1 MAGDSADKTEKA
13 TPKRKREAAKQG
25 QVARSADLTGWAGML
40 AATFLFPSAFSG
52 VQTQLME
59 LLTALPRIGRS
70 RDIQQALEA
79 SSQAMLGSAMALL
92 PLLLGIA
99 LVTLLVGVAQGG
111 ARPYGSRLKPKFS
124 RINAFASAKRMVGPQ
139 GAWELIKNLL
149 KTFAV
154 GYAVYRSVAGIIP
167 LIESSGT
174 IPLTDVVSA
183 LGGILLQTI
192 RWVCIV
198 ALVLASVDYLVARR
212 RITKQTMMSRKEV
225 TDEMRQSDGDPMLK
239 SAIRQRM
246 MAMSRNRMMQDV
258 ATADVVLVN
267 PTHVAVALRYVPG
280 RGAPRVVAKGQGA
293 VAARIRELATEN
305 RVPMVED
312 IPLARAINKACD
324 IGAEIPADFYT
335 AIARVLAFVMT
346 LRQRGAASGLH
357 RRTEVE
363 LAAAAAA
370 RGQ

>member
-13 TPKRKREAAKQG
+13 TPKRKRESAKQG
-25 QVARSADLTGWAGML
+25 QVARSPDLTGWVGML
-40 AATFLFPSAFSG
+40 AATFLFPGVFSG
-52 VQTQLME
+52 VQAQL
-59 LLTALPRIGRS
+59 TDVFSALPRISKTG
-70 RDIQQALEA
+70 DLQQALQIA
-79 SSQAMLGSAMALL
+79 GQALLGSAVAML

-99 LVTLLVGVAQGG
+99 LVTLIVGVAQGG
-111 ARPYGSRLKPKFS
+111 ARPYGTRLKPKFS
-124 RINAFASAKRMVGPQ
+124 RINAFSAAKRMVGPQ
-139 GAWELIKNLL
+139 GAWELVKNLL
-149 KTFAV
+149 KTFVV
-154 GYAVYRSVAGIIP
+154 GYAVYRSAFGLIP
-167 LIESSGT
+167 LIGSAGT
-174 IPLTDVVSA
+174 IPLSDVVSA
-183 LGGILLQTI
+183 LGAVLLQTI
-192 RWVCIV
+192 RWVCVV
-198 ALVLASVDYLVARR
+198 ALVLAAIDYLVARR

-246 MAMSRNRMMQDV
+246 MAMSRNRMMQEV

-280 RGAPRVVAKGQGA
+280 RGAPRVVAKGQGI
-293 VAARIRELATEN
+293 VAARIRELAVEN

-324 IGAEIPADFYT
+324 VGAEIPADFYT

-357 RRTEVE
+357 RRSEVE

-370 RGQ
+370 RGN

>member
-25 QVARSADLTGWAGML
+25 QVARSHDLTGWAAML
-40 AATFLFPSAFSG
+40 AATFFFPSAFSG
-52 VQTQLME
+52 VQVQLTGLLESLPE
-59 LLTALPRIGRS
+59 LTKGN
-70 RDIQQALEA
+70 DIQKTQQIA
-79 SSQAMLGSAMALL
+79 SDAMLGSAMAVL
-92 PLLLGIA
+92 PLLLGVA
-99 LVTLLVGVAQGG
+99 LVVLIVGVAQGG
-111 ARPYGSRLKPKFS
+111 ARPYGSRVKPKFS
-124 RINAFASAKRMVGPQ
+124 RVNAFASAKRMVGPQ
-139 GAWELIKNLL
+139 GAWELVKNLI

-154 GYAVYRSVAGIIP
+154 GYAVWRSATGLIP
-167 LIESSGT
+167 LIGSSGT
-174 IPLTDVVSA
+174 IPLTDVVST
-183 LGGILLQTI
+183 LGSVLLQTI

-198 ALVLASVDYLVARR
+198 ALLLAAADYLVARR

-246 MAMSRNRMMQDV
+246 MAMSRNRMMQEV

-267 PTHVAVALRYVPG
+267 PTHVAVALRYVAG
-280 RGAPRVVAKGQGA
+280 RGAPRVVAKGQGV
-293 VAARIRELATEN
+293 VAARIRELAVEN

-312 IPLARAINKACD
+312 VPLARAINKSCD

-335 AIARVLAFVMT
+335 AVARVLAFVMT

-357 RRTEVE
+357 RRADVE
-363 LAAAAAA
+363 LAAAAVA
-370 RGQ
+370 RAN

>member
-25 QVARSADLTGWAGML
+25 QVARSPDLTGWAGML
-40 AATFLFPSAFSG
+40 AATFMFPAAFAG
-52 VQTQLME
+52 VQQQVTQLM
-59 LLTALPRIGRS
+59 LSLPDVSKASDVAKTQQVLRDAL
-70 RDIQQALEA
+70 
-79 SSQAMLGSAMALL
+79 LGSAMAIL
-92 PLLLGIA
+92 PMLLGIA
-99 LVTLLVGVAQGG
+99 LVVLIMGVAQGG
-111 ARPYGSRLKPKFS
+111 ARPYGSRMKPKFS
-124 RINAFASAKRMVGPQ
+124 RINPFSAAKRMVGPQ
-139 GAWELIKNLL
+139 GAWELTKNLL
-149 KTFAV
+149 KTTAV
-154 GYAVYRSVAGIIP
+154 GIAVWRSAVGLIP
-167 LIESSGT
+167 LIGSSGT

-183 LGGILLQTI
+183 LGAIILQTV

-198 ALVLASVDYLVARR
+198 ALALSAADYLVARR
-212 RITKQTMMSRKEV
+212 RVNKQTMMSRKEV

-246 MAMSRNRMMQDV
+246 MAMSRNRMMQEV

-280 RGAPRVVAKGQGA
+280 RGAPRVVAKGQGV
-293 VAARIRELATEN
+293 VAARIRELAAEN

-312 IPLARAINKACD
+312 IPLARALNKACD

-357 RRTEVE
+357 RRADVE

-370 RGQ
+370 R